1 MSIIHNLSKGITLN
15 VEQQQFV
22 SLVAQGRSCCLVG
35 AAGTGKTT
43 AVKEAI
49 NKLLSEKTI
58 HTIIHQ
64 LALPI
69 IQNYSKG

>member
-1 MSIIHNLSKGITLN
+1 MSIIHDLSKGIILN
-15 VEQQQFV
+15 TEQPKFV

-49 NKLLSEKTI
+49 NTLLSTKSVPTI
-58 HTIIHQ
+58 
-64 LALPI
+64 
-69 IQNYSKG
+69 